1 LIHETCIELK
11 DPRGSRATSQ
21 PASAI
26 ACASVWFVAVAA
38 FVNLLLFVLRTSGP
52 VIRSDSW
59 YFLDVF
65 VSKAMDGSLGLSDF
79 FVRRHGLDHAQ
90 PLVKLLLLI
99 ELRFFDLDAVV
110 EALAG
115 VLGAAACATAFYVL
129 IRNGGRGKSENI
141 HGDLAWATICAML
154 FSLNCTGI
162 WTWPLVA
169 SGYVTLIPILF
180 YMWAAWNAWHT
191 QRYLLL
197 TVATTILGVTVDD
210 NAIVAV
216 AVTLI
221 VLPIIA
227 VSDARY
233 QVGHLWKVIVIVATC
248 MVIVRVGY
256 SYAPV
261 VGETFTPPQPLAV
274 HLSALF
280 ELARQGD
287 TWKWVT
293 IPLMMSVLPA
303 SPVAGFSVKAWLLIE
318 IAVTVLL
325 LISNALFW
333 RKALRGPYNLSKYV
347 AVCLM
352 VLSYGW
358 IISIVVYRVSQLGS
372 SYLYQDRYVF
382 IYQFNVVA
390 LLLMSA
396 VGDEAGAKLGSRYKR
411 LRQWLPALCCIVLI
425 VLQIPF
431 SFHAWQSRR
440 YLILYYHQMAVQV
453 EDLAKDPDQVAN
465 CVHELSICR
474 LPLDRRRAL
483 IHLLVANHLNVFSL
497 RVQKWHPFLPTWDD
511 MDGRATT
518 SDH

>member
-1 LIHETCIELK
+1 
-11 DPRGSRATSQ
+11 
-21 PASAI
+21 
-26 ACASVWFVAVAA
+26 
-38 FVNLLLFVLRTSGP
+38 
-52 VIRSDSW
+52 
-59 YFLDVF
+59 
-65 VSKAMDGSLGLSDF
+65 M
-79 FVRRHGLDHAQ
+79 
-90 PLVKLLLLI
+90 
-99 ELRFFDLDAVV
+99 
-110 EALAG
+110 
-115 VLGAAACATAFYVL
+115 
-129 IRNGGRGKSENI
+129 
-141 HGDLAWATICAML
+141 
-154 FSLNCTGI
+154 
-162 WTWPLVA
+162 A